1 MMKLQEQIELWN
13 ETDQYEAIIEAIEA
27 LPEAEQT
34 PELISELARAYN
46 NTAGLDDTQN
56 YEKAIALLKSVEE
69 DLGEEHSWNFRIA
82 YAYYYLDQEGPALTY
97 FERALDA
104 RPKDEDTLAF
114 IEDCRKR
121 LALPRFERPFKQR
134 VQECWSQFE
143 KEEQVLRVR
152 MRNRLES
159 EVIVDQT
166 HRLLH
171 TAFTN
176 IAYEMGCAQDHYD
189 LILTPEGNRVSLFA
203 LDYFCRQMPDRLKKW
218 WHVMAGRQ
226 PSRQTSLRI
235 AGQELSAEEVQVWIE
250 EQGEKSVKLAVH
262 CASFDA
268 LMPEN
273 ENQVWWML
281 SILIDQ
287 TLGEIAAMAVIDD
300 VTLLAQPRQEGGLSL
315 AQLPDQ
321 LVDLGLDLNRDPA
334 RILEGYTAYRMEPT
348 EASLEQ
354 VRGDVTVGVTCCPAL
369 IQQYLRG
376 MTQAVDDLHQ
386 DGIAAGYFYYPLDC
400 FTGED
405 RAKAMLDFRDA
416 LAEKISEQ
424 AGTDTVTWIGG
435 ASGLNCGY
443 LDFIA
448 WDIQAVMDSA
458 VKVFAQQP
466 VAWAAFQTFRT
477 SVGGIL
483 LKSDEE
489 SLQTEI
495 K

>member
-1 MMKLQEQIELWN
+1 MGLQEQIELWN
-13 ETDQYEAIIEAIEA
+13 ETEHYEAIIEAIEA
-27 LPEAEQT
+27 LPETEQT

-46 NTAGLDDTQN
+46 NTAGLEDTQKYN
-56 YEKAIALLKSVEE
+56 KAITLLKSVEE
-69 DLGEEHSWNFRIA
+69 ELGEEHSWNFRIA
-82 YAYYYLDQEGPALTY
+82 YAYYYLDQEGPAMKY
-97 FERALDA
+97 FERALEA
-104 RPKDEDTLAF
+104 RPEDEVTLAF

-121 LALPRFERPFKQR
+121 LALPHFEKPFRQR
-134 VQECWSQFE
+134 VQESWNQFE
-143 KEEQVLRVR
+143 KEEQILRVR

-159 EVIVDQT
+159 EVIVDQM
-166 HRLLH
+166 HPLLH
-171 TAFTN
+171 TAFNN
-176 IAYEMGCAQDHYD
+176 IAYEMGWAQDHYR

-203 LDYFCRQMPDRLKKW
+203 LDYFCRQMPQRLKKW
-218 WHVMAGRQ
+218 WHVMVGRQ

-235 AGQELSAEEVQVWIE
+235 AGRELCAEEVQVWIE

-262 CASFDA
+262 CASLA
-268 LMPEN
+268 GLMQED
-273 ENQVWWML
+273 ENQVWWIL

-300 VTLLAQPRQEGGLSL
+300 VALLAQPRKEGGISL

-321 LVDLGLDLNRDPA
+321 LIVLGLDLSRDPA
-334 RILEGYTAYRMEPT
+334 RILERYTAYRMEPT
-348 EASLEQ
+348 EASIGQ
-354 VRGDVTVGVTCCPAL
+354 VRGDVTVGVTCCPVL

-400 FTGED
+400 FTGEE

-424 AGTDTVTWIGG
+424 AGADTVSWIGG

-466 VAWAAFQTFRT
+466 VAWAAFQTFRP

-489 SLQTEI
+489 
-495 K
+495 